1 MFLQWKIPVRT
12 AIINRKAHCARQD
25 RQNGAAFAAHV
36 LRAGR
41 KGCGIVTF
49 ELSNGEFRSLLDLV
63 YIGNW
68 VLNATR
74 GDDRIEEY
82 DRLESKLFGLCRGTP
97 LSALVETRLGISFPS
112 RAFEEG
118 GIQDAIAYY
127 EDGVFYDILAEEL
140 ARRDLE
146 EAGET
151 GDPAALNERMDR
163 YIEEFNENGV
173 DRIQIEGMEE

>member
-1 MFLQWKIPVRT
+1 M
-12 AIINRKAHCARQD
+12 
-25 RQNGAAFAAHV
+25 
-36 LRAGR
+36 
-41 KGCGIVTF
+41 TF

-140 ARRDLE
+140 ARRDLGCLDSE
-146 EAGET
+146 
-151 GDPAALNERMDR
+151 PADYTELNARMDE
-163 YIEEFNENGV
+163 YMDEFEKSGVENLV
-173 DRIQIEGMEE
+173 LEA

>member
-25 RQNGAAFAAHV
+25 RQNGAAFAAHA

-140 ARRDLE
+140 ARRDLGCLDSE
-146 EAGET
+146 
-151 GDPAALNERMDR
+151 PADYTELNARMDE
-163 YIEEFNENGV
+163 YMDEFEKSGVENLV
-173 DRIQIEGMEE
+173 LET